1 MPCGSANT
9 KDMKK
14 KARVIVVEYATLKE
28 EYLAEKGTLDGYEE
42 MMARMEQQLREIAAK
57 RTRPDGT
64 VEPLRDPEPMVVQEV
79 VEYETAEERY
89 FAEKGT
95 MEGFEESIARM
106 EQQLREIVARR
117 TRQDGTV
124 EPLYEADPTWRK
136 KSRKK

>member
-9 KDMKK
+9 KDMKE

-28 EYLAEKGTLDGYEE
+28 EYL
-42 MMARMEQQLREIAAK
+42 
-57 RTRPDGT
+57 
-64 VEPLRDPEPMVVQEV
+64 
-79 VEYETAEERY
+79 
-89 FAEKGT
+89 AEKGT

-117 TRQDGTV
+117 TRPDGTV

-136 KSRKK
+136 KSRTK